1 MDNVLE
7 FLDKDRQRMV
17 DFFNDIVTNKKLSE
31 PESVDL
37 ITKVLSDYND
47 KLLVTVENMEK
58 RKDDLREKEM
68 PKYYETLLEQH
79 RMNLENSLK
88 PRDFGDKICDFA
100 ESFAKGAE
108 AISKINVPN
117 K

>member
-1 MDNVLE
+1 MNNVLE

-37 ITKVLSDYND
+37 ITKVLSEYND

-108 AISKINVPN
+108 VISKINVPN

>member
-1 MDNVLE
+1 MNNVLE
-7 FLDKDRQRMV
+7 FLDNDRQRMV

-37 ITKVLSDYND
+37 IAKVLSEYND
-47 KLLVTVENMEK
+47 KLLSTVENMEK

-79 RMNLENSLK
+79 KMNLENSLK
-88 PRDFGDKICDFA
+88 PRNFGDKICDFA

-108 AISKINVPN
+108 AISKINIPN

>member
-1 MDNVLE
+1 MNNVLE
-7 FLDKDRQRMV
+7 FLDKDRQRMF
-17 DFFNDIVTNKKLSE
+17 DFFNDMLTNKKLSE
-31 PESVDL
+31 PESVEL
-37 ITKVLSDYND
+37 ISKVLSDYND

-68 PKYYETLLEQH
+68 PKYYEALLEEH
-79 RMNLENSLK
+79 RMNLENYRKS
-88 PRDFGDKICDFA
+88 RDFGDKICDFA

-108 AISKINVPN
+108 AISKIDVPN

>member
-1 MDNVLE
+1 MNDVLE

-37 ITKVLSDYND
+37 IAKVLSEYND
-47 KLLVTVENMEK
+47 KLLSTVENMEK

-79 RMNLENSLK
+79 KMNLENSLK
-88 PRDFGDKICDFA
+88 PRNFGDKICDFA

-108 AISKINVPN
+108 AISKINIPN